1 MGQEAVRLQVA
12 SALEVVIH
20 VGRTRNR
27 RYVSSIGV
35 LEELEKGLAVS
46 MALEVGEVAET
57 VEAAGAAGGGDGH
70 GLVVRRGPG
79 WPKLADR
86 LGLDASAVGVQT

>member
-1 MGQEAVRLQVA
+1 VRLQVA

-20 VGRTRNR
+20 VSRNRNR

-35 LEELEKGLAVS
+35 LEELERGLTVS
-46 MALEVGEVAET
+46 MALE
-57 VEAAGAAGGGDGH
+57 AAAATGGGDRPGS
-70 GLVVRRGPG
+70 GEGPSLAVRRGPG

-86 LGLDASAVGVQT
+86 LGLDASVVGVQA